1 MITLIAGMVKNTFS
15 AMSEKVMTFP
25 LTAFW
30 MYIGVQPQKNET
42 NRKII
47 CFNK

>member
-15 AMSEKVMTFP
+15 AMSEKVITFP

-30 MYIGVQPQKNET
+30 MYIGVQPQKNGVYE
-42 NRKII
+42 NWSNEK
-47 CFNK
+47 